1 MILVVD
7 SVASNLSKSKD
18 AEKTT
23 MHKSGKS
30 KSFVM
35 MSTVSELSNRK
46 WKLMMT
52 MRS

>member
-1 MILVVD
+1 MAKLVTFFE
-7 SVASNLSKSKD
+7 LITFTF
-18 AEKTT
+18 EKTT
-23 MHKSGKS
+23 RHKSGKS

-52 MRS
+52 KRS